1 VIGVPKG
8 PLAEAKNDV
17 LRLSSSLRAH
27 TELRLDEVRLAFVLG
42 SGLGAFAGALED
54 AVSVSYADLAGMPTS
69 AVPGHA
75 GKLVSGLVPGTGVR
89 VLVQQG
95 RVHLYEGWSAFEVT
109 RCVRALAAV
118 GIRGLVLT
126 NAAGGVNSN
135 YKPGTLMRIR
145 DHINLQS
152 ASPLFPGEGGNANVY
167 DLALGAAL
175 DDVAARTENPLEV
188 GVYVGNLGPA
198 YETPAE
204 VDMARRLG
212 GDAVG
217 MSTVLEAAAGAAA
230 GLRVAAISC
239 ITNLAAA
246 VGNEPLSHEEV
257 METGA
262 AVAARFQALLV
273 AATPALAACTEPG
286 TNPPRS

>member
-1 VIGVPKG
+1 MIGVPKG
-8 PLAEAKNDV
+8 TSAEAKHEV
-17 LRLSSSLRAH
+17 LRLAASLRAH
-27 TELRLDEVRLAFVLG
+27 EELRLEEVRLAFVLG
-42 SGLGAFAGALED
+42 SGLGAFADELEE
-54 AVSVSYADLAGMPTS
+54 ARSVSYGELSGMPMS

-75 GKLVSGLVPGTGVR
+75 GRLVSGRVPGTDVR

-118 GIRGLVLT
+118 GIGGLVLT
-126 NAAGGVNSN
+126 NAAGGVNSS
-135 YKPGTLMRIR
+135 YTPGTLMRIR
-145 DHINLQS
+145 DHINLQGV
-152 ASPLFPGEGGNANVY
+152 SPLFEGEGGGHEVY
-167 DLALGAAL
+167 DAGLGAAL
-175 DDVAARTENPLEV
+175 DGVAEQTGNPLEV
-188 GVYVGNLGPA
+188 GVYVGNLGPG

-217 MSTVLEAAAGAAA
+217 MSTVLEAVAARAA

-273 AATPALAACTEPG
+273 AAAPALGHVIESDCPG
-286 TNPPRS
+286 